1 MLLFLPVSLGDVH
14 RILLHGHLTLIG
26 HLTSSLLKSLLIQT
40 VAGILN
46 GYYVDFQEYLDVLQQ
61 FVRQHNVFCVRMEI
75 YEHFAGTLL
84 VENVETRYVV
94 TDALLIVDPEKRI
107 VPRLSLCVQQSIQIR
122 NLNVR

>member
-46 GYYVDFQEYLDVLQQ
+46 GYYVNFQEYLDVLQQ
-61 FVRQHNVFCVRMEI
+61 FVRQHNVFCVRMEVDQK
-75 YEHFAGTLL
+75 FRTAAG
-84 VENVETRYVV
+84 VGQVQARNEV
-94 TDALLIVDPEKRI
+94 TDALRVVLLVE
-107 VPRLSLCVQQSIQIR
+107 LSKAR
-122 NLNVR
+122 